1 MSPSLINVI
10 VYLSES
16 DDFCMHVLWNLLY
29 LRRKGSQQDQS
40 IQDHNL
46 QPLVQKKA
54 RTEVTHAR
62 TECVDEASSLDKTQD
77 VI

>member
-1 MSPSLINVI
+1 MWPSLINVI
-10 VYLSES
+10 VDLSEF
-16 DDFCMHVLWNLLY
+16 DGFCMHVLWNLLY

-40 IQDHNL
+40 IQYQNL
-46 QPLVQKKA
+46 QPFVQKKA
-54 RTEVTHAR
+54 RTEATDAR